1 MTGPEPDRPAW
12 PVWTTA
18 LLAALASFA
27 VILALSF
34 LVFDTVR
41 TPIGK
46 VSFAAGLGV
55 LVFLGV
61 YMNQR
66 SRDR

>member
-1 MTGPEPDRPAW
+1 MSSSEPNRPGW
-12 PVWTTA
+12 PVWA
-18 LLAALASFA
+18 VPLLAALASFT
-27 VILALSF
+27 VVLLLSF
-34 LVFDTVR
+34 FVFNTVR

-66 SRDR
+66 NRTP

>member
-1 MTGPEPDRPAW
+1 MSGPNRERTGRPGWAV
-12 PVWTTA
+12 P
-18 LLAALASFA
+18 LLAAVVTFA
-27 VILALSF
+27 VVLLLSF
-34 LVFDTVR
+34 YVVNTVR

-55 LVFLGV
+55 LVFAGV

-66 SRDR
+66 SRGR